1 MMMIRVL
8 GGRSVGKGV
17 RYVIQEISV
26 PQLGVEVRICDL
38 VSPSTGLIRSQP
50 GQRAEGGTK
59 SGTKLRIP
67 LCVYVRRPTSN
78 SLIRFHWD
86 EGPVR
91 LHK

>member
-50 GQRAEGGTK
+50 GQRAEGAQRAAPSFASPCACT
-59 SGTKLRIP
+59 
-67 LCVYVRRPTSN
+67 
-78 SLIRFHWD
+78 
-86 EGPVR
+86 
-91 LHK
+91 